1 MDRRLIDEAA
11 VMRAAAATW
20 PVPSEPERVEG
31 PDRTAAGSLS
41 GFRIAQL
48 IESDGPGGA
57 ERVVADLA
65 AAFQAAGATSV
76 VFLPEDGDGWLAR
89 QLQGTGVTIDHFH
102 IERPLS
108 PACARSLAAAFRRH
122 RIDLAHSHEFSMAV
136 YGAWASWLAGVQHVI
151 TMHGSRYYAAH
162 LRRRVAMRAA
172 IAFSGQTIAV
182 SNPLADHLSRDLR
195 VRRSRIPTIVNGV
208 RPPQR
213 LAPTLRQELGLQP
226 TDRLIVSVG
235 NLYPVKGHQH
245 LLDAL
250 ARLTAR
256 HPTAHVAIGGR
267 GDLEHALRCRARE
280 LGVANR
286 VHLLG
291 LRSDVSAVLKAADVF
306 VLPSLSEGLPL
317 ALLEAMFAGCPI
329 VATNVGDVSIAL
341 AQGDAGTLVE
351 PGDPRALARAID
363 ELLSDPQRASAVGG
377 RAARRAAAEY
387 DVSRMVQ
394 HYSTVY
400 EGLLAR
406 RPAPRTQFLPGH
418 ASSNG

>member
-1 MDRRLIDEAA
+1 MAR
-11 VMRAAAATW
+11 
-20 PVPSEPERVEG
+20 G
-31 PDRTAAGSLS
+31 NLS

-65 AAFQAAGATSV
+65 AAFQTAGATSV
-76 VFLPEDGDGWLAR
+76 VFLPQHGDGWLAR

-102 IERPLS
+102 IERPFS
-108 PACARSLAAAFRRH
+108 PACARSLAAGFRRH
-122 RIDLAHSHEFSMAV
+122 RIDIAHSHEFSMAI

-162 LRRRVAMRAA
+162 LRRRLAMRAA
-172 IAFSGQTIAV
+172 IAFSGRTIAV
-182 SNPLADHLSRDLR
+182 SNPLADHISRDLL
-195 VRRSRIPTIVNGV
+195 VRRSRIPTILNGV
-208 RPPQR
+208 RPPQP
-213 LAPTLRQELGLQP
+213 LAPTLRKELGLE
-226 TDRLIVSVG
+226 TADRLIVSVG

-245 LLDAL
+245 LIDAL
-250 ARLTAR
+250 ALLTER
-256 HPTAHVAIGGR
+256 HPTAHVAISGR
-267 GDLEHALRCRARE
+267 GDLEHALKCRARE
-280 LGVANR
+280 LGVSNR

-291 LRSDVSAVLKAADVF
+291 LRADVSAVLKAADVF

-341 AQGDAGTLVE
+341 AHGDAGALVE
-351 PGDPRALARAID
+351 PRNPQALAQAID
-363 ELLSDPQRASAVGG
+363 ELLSDPLSARALGARAS
-377 RAARRAAAEY
+377 RRAAAEY

-406 RPAPRTQFLPGH
+406 RPVPRTQFLPGH

>member
-1 MDRRLIDEAA
+1 M
-11 VMRAAAATW
+11 MSGGT
-20 PVPSEPERVEG
+20 
-31 PDRTAAGSLS
+31 LS

-65 AAFQAAGATSV
+65 AAFQTAGATSV
-76 VFLPEDGDGWLAR
+76 VFLPEHGDGWLAR

-102 IERPLS
+102 IERPFS

-136 YGAWASWLAGVQHVI
+136 YGAWGSWLAGVQHVI

-172 IAFSGQTIAV
+172 IAFSGRTIAV
-182 SNPLADHLSRDLR
+182 SNPLADHISRDLQ
-195 VRRSRIPTIVNGV
+195 VRRSRIPTILNGV
-208 RPPQR
+208 RPPQP
-213 LAPTLRQELGLQP
+213 LAPTLREELGLE
-226 TDRLIVSVG
+226 TSDRLIVSVG

-250 ARLTAR
+250 ALLSER
-256 HPTAHVAIGGR
+256 HPGVHVAISGR

-280 LGVANR
+280 LGVSKR

-291 LRSDVSAVLKAADVF
+291 LRADVPAVLKAADVF

-341 AQGDAGTLVE
+341 AHGEAGALVE
-351 PGDPRALARAID
+351 PGNPQALAHAID
-363 ELLSDPQRASAVGG
+363 ELLSNPLEARALGARAS
-377 RAARRAAAEY
+377 RRAAAEY

-406 RPAPRTQFLPGH
+406 RPVPRTRFLPGH
-418 ASSNG
+418 ASSNV

>member
-1 MDRRLIDEAA
+1 M
-11 VMRAAAATW
+11 T
-20 PVPSEPERVEG
+20 PG
-31 PDRTAAGSLS
+31 GNLS

-76 VFLPEDGDGWLAR
+76 VFVPEYGDGWLAR

-102 IERPLS
+102 IERPFS
-108 PACARSLAAAFRRH
+108 PACARSVAAGFRRH
-122 RIDLAHSHEFSMAV
+122 RIDIAHSHEFSMAV

-172 IAFSGQTIAV
+172 IAVSGRTIAV
-182 SNPLADHLSRDLR
+182 SNPLADHISRDLQ
-195 VRRSRIPTIVNGV
+195 VRRSRIPVILNGV
-208 RPPQR
+208 RPPQP
-213 LAPTLRQELGLQP
+213 LAPTLREELNLETGA
-226 TDRLIVSVG
+226 RLIVSVG

-245 LLDAL
+245 LIDAL
-250 ARLTAR
+250 ALLTER
-256 HPTAHVAIGGR
+256 HPAAHVAISGR
-267 GDLEHALRCRARE
+267 GDLEDALRRRARA
-280 LGVANR
+280 LGMSNR

-291 LRSDVSAVLKAADVF
+291 LRADVSAVLKAADLF

-341 AQGDAGTLVE
+341 AHGEAGALVE
-351 PGDPRALARAID
+351 PGNPQALAQAID
-363 ELLSDPQRASAVGG
+363 ELLSNPPRARALGARAS
-377 RAARRAAAEY
+377 RRAAAEY

-400 EGLLAR
+400 EDLLAR
-406 RPAPRTQFLPGH
+406 RSLPRARFLPGH
-418 ASSNG
+418 ASSNV